1 MSLSFK
7 DKIKLL
13 TTGENSRFLN
23 KGLKGLEKES
33 LRITQK
39 GSISK
44 SPHPKNWGSA
54 LTNPHITTDY
64 SEALPEFITPPFE
77 ETDKTF
83 NFLKD
88 IHTFAMST
96 IPQDEILWNNSM
108 PCRIIDDKDIPI
120 AKYGNSNAGRM
131 RHIYRVGLDYRY
143 GRRMQAIAGIHF
155 NYSLPKHFW
164 EFGKELFP
172 ITKNC
177 SDDLRKNFIYL
188 SLARNYLRF
197 GWLILLLFGSSPA
210 CCKSYLPQR
219 NSRFKSIMKN
229 SLTAPHGTSLRMS
242 DVGYKNKNQSH
253 VKISFNSL
261 EQYIGVLIK
270 AMKTPYPEYEAIGIY
285 GDDKQI
291 QLSANLLQIENEYYS
306 CIRPKGVSL
315 EGQRPTVSL
324 QKNGIDYIEM
334 RSLDVNPFNPFG
346 IERDCLLFCEIFL
359 IFCLLEDS
367 PLISDSEYE
376 VLEYNE
382 LSVALRGRQPN
393 LTLLK
398 NLDEKK
404 IFIRDW
410 SDDLLSK
417 MIPIGEALDH
427 ANQTNQYSQALKNQQ
442 NSVKNPDL
450 LPSARFHQ
458 LLIES
463 NQEFQDF
470 NFDLANQNM
479 KKIKDEYLAPDK
491 IAYFESTNNQSQK
504 KQHQLEAGSKGYELG
519 EYIKTY
525 LSSESEK

>member
-1 MSLSFK
+1 
-7 DKIKLL
+7 
-13 TTGENSRFLN
+13 
-23 KGLKGLEKES
+23 
-33 LRITQK
+33 
-39 GSISK
+39 
-44 SPHPKNWGSA
+44 
-54 LTNPHITTDY
+54 
-64 SEALPEFITPPFE
+64 
-77 ETDKTF
+77 
-83 NFLKD
+83 
-88 IHTFAMST
+88 
-96 IPQDEILWNNSM
+96 
-108 PCRIIDDKDIPI
+108 
-120 AKYGNSNAGRM
+120 
-131 RHIYRVGLDYRY
+131 
-143 GRRMQAIAGIHF
+143 
-155 NYSLPKHFW
+155 
-164 EFGKELFP
+164 
-172 ITKNC
+172 
-177 SDDLRKNFIYL
+177 
-188 SLARNYLRF
+188 
-197 GWLILLLFGSSPA
+197 
-210 CCKSYLPQR
+210 
-219 NSRFKSIMKN
+219 MKN

-253 VKISFNSL
+253 LKISFNSL

>member
-1 MSLSFK
+1 MSLTFE

-13 TTGENSRFLN
+13 TTSENSRFLN

-33 LRITQK
+33 LRITQE
-39 GSISK
+39 GFISK
-44 SPHPKNWGSA
+44 SPHPKKWGSA

-96 IPQDEILWNNSM
+96 IPGDEILWNNSM

-120 AKYGNSNAGRM
+120 AKYGKSNAGRM

-155 NYSLPKHFW
+155 NYSLPKNFW

-172 ITKNC
+172 VTKNYPI
-177 SDDLRKNFIYL
+177 DLRKNFIYL

-219 NSRFKSIMKN
+219 SSRFKSIMKN
-229 SLTAPHGTSLRMS
+229 SLAAPYGTSLRMS

-253 VKISFNSL
+253 LKINFNSL
-261 EQYIGVLIK
+261 EQYIDALIK
-270 AMKTPYPEYEAIGIY
+270 AMNTPYPEYEAIGIY
-285 GDDKQI
+285 EEDNQI

-306 CIRPKGVSL
+306 CIRPKGISL

-324 QKNGIDYIEM
+324 QQNGIDYIEM
-334 RSLDVNPFNPFG
+334 RSLDVNPFDPFG

-367 PLISDSEYE
+367 PLISDLEYE
-376 VLEYNE
+376 MLEYNE

-393 LTLLK
+393 LTLLEDL
-398 NLDEKK
+398 NEKK
-404 IFIRDW
+404 IFIKDW
-410 SDDLLSK
+410 SNDLLSK
-417 MIPIGEALDH
+417 MVPIGEALDS
-427 ANQTNQYSQALKNQQ
+427 ANHTNQYSQALRKQQ
-442 NSVKNPDL
+442 NSVNNPDL
-450 LPSARFHQ
+450 LPSAKFHQ

-463 NQEFQDF
+463 NQEYQDF
-470 NFDLANQNM
+470 NFDLASKNVEQINE
-479 KKIKDEYLAPDK
+479 EYLAPDK
-491 IAYFESTNNQSQK
+491 IAYFESVNNQSQE
-504 KQHQLEAGSKGYELG
+504 KQYQLEAGSEGYELAK
-519 EYIKTY
+519 YIETY
-525 LSSESEK
+525 LSGELKK